1 MKSIKDWSLLTKILL
16 SASFTLL
23 LIAVP
28 EVLLETYYWQKSY
41 RSTEIRRMAYSIQ
54 IEILKALRTE
64 KDLRLHD
71 LSTPEFLQKGT
82 SANLRKHQMS
92 MKALNGYLAE
102 LREFARA
109 GEVNVSSLQNLVST
123 YEQTFVQF
131 LEAVRSGASL
141 QEQEHLLEIM
151 QQASDG
157 VEPIMERIVRSA
169 VQDSNQA
176 HEDFRLATF
185 LVTAVSLALGI
196 LLFYF
201 LAKSITRPVTR
212 LKEAVLEV
220 GKGNLN
226 SNFKIDSR
234 DEIGTLARSFSDMSS
249 NLLELLKGVRTSGI
263 QVTSSSTHI
272 AAAARQLEAT
282 VNEQAASTTHVVSTA
297 RQISVT
303 SNELTNTMQEVRTVT
318 DDTRILIE
326 AGQTGLVQ
334 MKTTMRDLV
343 ENTGIISSRLAV
355 LREKADKINGVV
367 KTITKIADQTNLLSL
382 NAAIESE
389 KAGEAGPGF
398 AVVASEIRRLAD
410 QTAVSASEI
419 ERMVREMHNAVNAG
433 VTGVEQFSE
442 KVQTGVGNIDTVG
455 DQLSRIIQQVHTLA
469 PRFDAVTE
477 SMKTQTVGAE
487 QISES
492 MMQLNE
498 SAQQTAESVR
508 ELNEITDRLNQAAKS
523 LQTEVSRFRTAE
535 S

>member
-16 SASFTLL
+16 SALFTLL

-28 EVLLETYYWQKSY
+28 EILLETHYWKKSY
-41 RSTEIRRMAYSIQ
+41 RSTEIRRLAYSIQ
-54 IEILKALRTE
+54 IEMLKALRSE
-64 KDLRLHD
+64 KEARLDD
-71 LSTPEFLQKGT
+71 LSSAEFLQRGV
-82 SANLRKHQMS
+82 SPNVRKHQAS
-92 MKALNGYLAE
+92 MKAMNSYLAE
-102 LREFARA
+102 LRAFARP
-109 GEVNVSSLQNLVST
+109 GEVNVGALQNLVNT
-123 YEQTFVQF
+123 YEETFTRLLQ
-131 LEAVRSGASL
+131 AVRSGTSQ
-141 QEQEHLLEIM
+141 QEQEELLRIM
-151 QQASDG
+151 QQASEG
-157 VEPIMERIVRSA
+157 VEPIMEKVVRSA
-169 VQDSNQA
+169 VEESNQS

-185 LVTAVSLALGI
+185 LVTGIPLTLGI
-196 LLFYF
+196 FLFYT
-201 LAKSITRPVTR
+201 LSKSITRPVTS
-212 LKEAVLEV
+212 LKEALLEV

-226 SNFKIDSR
+226 SSFKIDSR
-234 DEIGTLARSFSDMSS
+234 DEIGTLARTFRDMSS

-282 VNEQAASTTHVVSTA
+282 VNEQAASTTHVVATA
-297 RQISVT
+297 RQISST
-303 SNELTNTMQEVRTVT
+303 SHELTNTMQEVRSVT
-318 DDTRILIE
+318 DDTGILIE
-326 AGQTGLVQ
+326 TGQTGLAQ
-334 MKTTMRDLV
+334 MKMTMRDLV
-343 ENTGIISSRLAV
+343 KSTGMISSRLAL

-410 QTAVSASEI
+410 QTSVSALEI

-433 VTGVEQFSE
+433 VSGVEQFSE
-442 KVQTGVGNIDTVG
+442 KVQTGVESIDTVG
-455 DQLSRIIQQVHTLA
+455 IQLSRIIQQVHTLA

-477 SMKTQTVGAE
+477 SMKEQTIGAE
-487 QISES
+487 QITES
-492 MMQLNE
+492 MMQLND
-498 SAQQTAESVR
+498 SAQQTAQSVR

>member
-1 MKSIKDWSLLTKILL
+1 MKWIKDWSLLTKILL
-16 SASFTLL
+16 SAFFTLL
-23 LIAVP
+23 LIALP
-28 EVLLETYYWQKSY
+28 ELLLETYYSQKNY
-41 RSTEIRRMAYSIQ
+41 RATEIRRLAYSIQ
-54 IEILKALRTE
+54 IEMLKALRAE
-64 KDLRLHD
+64 KELRLHD
-71 LSTPEFLQKGT
+71 LSSPEFLQSGT
-82 SANLRKHQMS
+82 TPTMRKHQMS
-92 MKALNGYLAE
+92 MKILDGHLTELKAL
-102 LREFARA
+102 AR
-109 GEVNVSSLQNLVST
+109 GEVNISSLQNLLDT
-123 YEQTFVQF
+123 YEQTFSRF
-131 LEAVRSGASL
+131 LEAVRVNATP
-141 QEQEHLLEIM
+141 QEQEQLLQIM

-157 VEPIMERIVRSA
+157 VEPIVEKAVRSA
-169 VQDSNQA
+169 VAESDRA
-176 HEDFRLATF
+176 HEEYRLAIF
-185 LVTAVSLALGI
+185 VITATTLIFGI

-201 LAKSITRPVTR
+201 LAKSITRPVTS
-212 LKEAVLEV
+212 LKEALLEA

-226 SNFKIDSR
+226 SSFKIDSR
-234 DEIGTLARSFSDMSS
+234 DEIGTLARSFADMST

-318 DDTRILIE
+318 DDTGILIE
-326 AGQTGLVQ
+326 AGQAGMVQ
-334 MKTTMRDLV
+334 MRATMRDLV
-343 ENTGIISSRLAV
+343 ESTGMISSRLTV

-367 KTITKIADQTNLLSL
+367 KTITRIADQTNLLSL

-433 VTGVEQFSE
+433 VSGVDQFSE
-442 KVQTGVGNIDTVG
+442 KVQAGVGSIDAVG
-455 DQLSRIIQQVHTLA
+455 NQLSRIIQQVHTLA
-469 PRFDAVTE
+469 PRFEAVTE
-477 SMKTQTVGAE
+477 SMKAQTIGAE

-498 SAQQTAESVR
+498 TAQQTAESVR
-508 ELNEITDRLNQAAKS
+508 ELNEITDHLNQAAKS
-523 LQTEVSRFRTAE
+523 LQTEVSRFRTTAE
-535 S
+535 